1 MLHLLARETRA
12 ARLIDRLAAGRDDVR
27 QRITA
32 HDYGRAIELPDAELG
47 PGPWVFLDL
56 DRLDDDSAFAV
67 MQLRARLARRPG
79 VACWN
84 HPTRTLHRFEL
95 FRLLHDAGAANGDV
109 YRLEDRRPPRRWP
122 VFLHDEFQALSD
134 LPELIDGPQALVQ
147 AVQRLGR
154 EGRYRPGILIREAP
168 GLERAALERAAG
180 EPVAVRMVLGRPF
193 VDAAGRERLTRAGAA
208 VPAGL
213 VRLLAGARV
222 AVGSLLL
229 LPTPGVATVLDA
241 GTDPLLFALGPEPG
255 PAVDALLALDT
266 G

>member
-12 ARLIDRLAAGRDDVR
+12 ARLIDRLATGRDHVR

-47 PGPWVFLDL
+47 PGPWIFLDL

-67 MQLRARLARRPG
+67 MQLRARLARRPR

-95 FRLLHDAGAANGDV
+95 FRLLHDAGAAQGDA

-122 VFLHDEFQALSD
+122 VFLHDEFEPLPA
-134 LPELIDGPQALVQ
+134 LPELLDGPEALAR
-147 AVQRLGR
+147 AVRRLDR

-168 GLERAALERAAG
+168 HLEQAPG
-180 EPVAVRMVLGRPF
+180 EPVCVRLVLGRPF
-193 VDAAGRERLTRAGAA
+193 VDPAGRERLTRAGAA

-213 VRLLAGARV
+213 LRLLTDARI

-229 LPTPGVATVLDA
+229 LPTPGVATILDA
-241 GTDPLLFALGPEPG
+241 GTDPFLFALGPDPG
-255 PAVDALLALDT
+255 PAVAALLALDA

>member
-12 ARLIDRLAAGRDDVR
+12 ARLADRLAAGREDVR

-32 HDYGRAIELPDAELG
+32 HDYGRAIELPDAALA
-47 PGPWVFLDL
+47 PGAWVFLDL

-95 FRLLHDAGAANGDV
+95 LRLLHDAGAESGDV

-122 VFLHDEFQALSD
+122 VFLHDEFQPLPA
-134 LPELIDGPQALVQ
+134 LPELLDGPQALVR

-154 EGRYRPGILIREAP
+154 EGRYRPGILIREVP
-168 GLERAALERAAG
+168 GLERAAG
-180 EPVAVRMVLGRPF
+180 EPVCVRLVRGRPF
-193 VDAAGRERLTRAGAA
+193 VDPAGRERLTQAGAA

-213 VRLLAGARV
+213 LRLLTDARV

-229 LPTPGVATVLDA
+229 LPTPGVATILDV

-255 PAVDALLALDT
+255 PALDALLALDA